1 MFSFRSLFIFQCSQQ
16 IIHCTFLFHPA
27 QFCTDFFTNKV
38 RDNVA
43 HHACNGLR
51 YWLAGRSRYCSP
63 MDKTSGVDSVCD
75 GEPTRQSSARFVG
88 RLLCKR
94 LPADVL
100 HHCLPHSGHS
110 EKHALSKVSLLPQ
123 IHICNSFSLS
133 MTAAQRF
140 ALPARGGWYSS
151 KKYRR
156 PPHVRCTLCWLCH

>member
-1 MFSFRSLFIFQCSQQ
+1 MHILITYAMTNAVP
-16 IIHCTFLFHPA
+16 TFTITFYVVTLICH
-27 QFCTDFFTNKV
+27 
-38 RDNVA
+38 VA
-43 HHACNGLR
+43 PNGLR
-51 YWLAGRSRYCSP
+51 YLRVAGRSRYCSP

-75 GEPTRQSSARFVG
+75 GEPIRQSSARFVG

-100 HHCLPHSGHS
+100 HHCLPHSGHSGHS

-156 PPHVRCTLCWLCH
+156 PPHVRYTFC